1 MSNAVAAPRRILSAG
16 NIQLD
21 EARMELSVD
30 GQRRAIEAKP
40 LAVLHAL
47 LTRAGAVASKRELM
61 QAAWGNADHISEA
74 SLTTAISK
82 LRAALGEPA
91 RDLIDV
97 VHGSGYRINQ
107 PVEVTAARE
116 TPRLAFTF
124 RPGEAV
130 PGRPQWRLE
139 RVLGAAPLNDVW
151 LARHIKTGEA
161 RVFKF
166 ADSADRLDTLKREA
180 TLSRVLQATLGPRD
194 DIVRIVEWNFD
205 TQPCFIESAY
215 GGVDLPAWAEARGGL
230 AAVPLQTRIDV
241 LVQVATSIAAA
252 HGAGVI
258 HSDIKPANVLVANAA
273 PGDPEQE
280 GPPRVRL
287 VDFGAGGLNDVIRLD
302 ALAISL
308 HGLHDAD
315 GARGSGTL
323 RYMAPEVLAGGVPT
337 TRADIYALGILLYQ
351 LAIADLAKTLTVGW
365 ESNIADPLLRE
376 DIAAAA
382 AGDPELRLDSAS
394 ALAERLG
401 SLPARRAAQDAAR
414 QEAARAACLARQVE
428 RDRLR
433 RPWIIAAAASMAAG
447 LLLATWFGVQA
458 VRERDEARR
467 RADIA
472 QAVNSFLT
480 EDLFGRGNPAQ
491 SGKANET
498 LMEAAQAAEA
508 AIDQRLAGEPL
519 VAGSI
524 YLSLARAFDSRTASD
539 AARHA
544 YTRALAAFGRAGPAG
559 QAEATIARLHEAVM
573 EVQSGQ
579 PGSMDRA
586 HALIAEAAPVV
597 PTLGLRAAEA
607 QVWLDAARGMMQ
619 MLGGDVRAAQQAY
632 RAAADRMDAMPGVF
646 DENTRLALHQRL
658 AFTYMRLGEWSTA
671 EPMIAALLKRRMALS
686 GPRHPATLELELN
699 LAQVR
704 IATGSAAAAV
714 PDLDRLYPDFVS
726 VYGAGHTRTLMVL
739 STRAEAY
746 SRLDRYEDAVADQWA
761 IYQSAVAKVGENS
774 FLALGTLGDA
784 AVDYCRN
791 NQVDAGLA
799 AAHKAYN
806 GARAA
811 FGATPTITQIIAV
824 DLAFCDIMAG
834 HTDEAGPL
842 LDGLNRP
849 ALSELAMDPSYD
861 SQIDLMRGAIAL
873 RAGDR
878 ARAAPLIARA
888 VAVFDRDPAQPF
900 MRRWARRL
908 QEDVKK

>member
-1 MSNAVAAPRRILSAG
+1 MNSAPRRILSAG

-30 GQRRAIEAKP
+30 GQRRAVEAKP
-40 LAVLHAL
+40 LALLHAL
-47 LTRAGAVASKRELM
+47 LTRAGAVATKRELM

-74 SLTTAISK
+74 SLTTAMSK

-91 RDLIDV
+91 RDLIEV

-124 RPGEAV
+124 QPGEAV

-151 LARHIKTGEA
+151 LARHVKTYEA

-166 ADSADRLDTLKREA
+166 ADSADRLETLKREA

-205 TQPCFIESAY
+205 DQPCFIESAY
-215 GGVDLPAWAEARGGL
+215 GGLDLPTWAASQGGL
-230 AAVPLQTRIDV
+230 ATVKLQTRLDM
-241 LVQVATSIAAA
+241 LVQVAHSIAAA

-258 HSDIKPANVLVANAA
+258 HGDIKPANVLVAETA
-273 PGDPEQE
+273 PGEAPGEQNAV
-280 GPPRVRL
+280 PRVRL

-351 LAIADLAKTLTVGW
+351 LATADLAKTLTVGW
-365 ESNIADPLLRE
+365 EGNIADPLLRE

-382 AGDPELRLDSAS
+382 AGDPERRLDSAS
-394 ALAERLG
+394 AFAERLG
-401 SLPARRAAQDAAR
+401 SLPARRAALEAAAQDAAR
-414 QEAARAACLARQVE
+414 AAALARQVE

-433 RPWIIAAAASMAAG
+433 RPWIAAAAASMAAG
-447 LLLATWFGVQA
+447 LALATWFGVQA
-458 VRERDEARR
+458 VHERDEARR

-491 SGKANET
+491 SGKADET

-508 AIDQRLAGEPL
+508 GINRRLAGEPL

-524 YLSLARAFDSRTASD
+524 YLSLARAFDSRSAAD
-539 AARHA
+539 AARTA
-544 YTRALAAFGRAGPAG
+544 YDQAIDAFGRAGPAG
-559 QAEATIARLHEAVM
+559 QAEATIARLHAAAM

-586 HALIAEAAPVV
+586 HALIAAAAPVV
-597 PTLGLRAAEA
+597 PVLGPRAAEA
-607 QVWLDAARGMMQ
+607 QVWLDAANGMLQ
-619 MLGGDVRAAQQAY
+619 MLGGDVRAAQTAY

-646 DENTRLALHQRL
+646 DENTRLTLHQRL
-658 AFTYMRLGEWSTA
+658 AFTYMRLGDWSAA
-671 EPMIAALLKRRMALS
+671 EPMIAGLLKRRMDLS
-686 GPRHPATLELELN
+686 GPRHPATLQLELN

-704 IATGSAAAAV
+704 IATGSAAAAL
-714 PDLDRLYPDFVS
+714 PDLDRLYPTFVS
-726 VYGAGHTRTLMVL
+726 VYGADHTRTLMVL

-746 SRLDRYEDAVADQWA
+746 NRLDRYADAVADQLA
-761 IYQSAVAKVGENS
+761 IYKSAAAKAGESS
-774 FLALGTLGDA
+774 FLALGTLADA
-784 AVDYCRN
+784 AAAYCRN
-791 NQVDAGLA
+791 NQLDAGLA
-799 AAHKAYN
+799 AAQKAYD

-811 FGATPTITQIIAV
+811 FGASPTVTQLIAV
-824 DLAFCDIMAG
+824 DLAFCDIMANRP
-834 HTDEAGPL
+834 AQAQPL

-849 ALSELAMDPSYD
+849 ALRELAMDPTYGD
-861 SQIDLMRGAIAL
+861 QIDLMRAAIAL
-873 RAGDR
+873 RGGNR
-878 ARAAPLIARA
+878 ARAAPLIAHA
-888 VAVFDRDPAQPF
+888 VAVFDRDPTQPF

-908 QEDVKK
+908 QEEASK